1 MLLDNHQRPINY
13 LRLAVTDRCNL
24 RCFYCMPHE
33 GIDFLPKSHLLS
45 YEEMLRMVSI
55 LAEEGVSKVRITGG
69 EPFVR
74 RGMMEFLEKL
84 TNVSGIEQ
92 VNITTNG
99 VLTSE
104 LIPDLKRIGIH
115 SVNLSLDSL
124 NRERFHEMT
133 RRDELP
139 RVLETLDALLEYG
152 IKTKINTVV
161 MAGKNDD
168 DILSLAELAKDK
180 PVGVR
185 FIEEMP
191 FNGEGLKLENFLSY
205 QRIMEIIR
213 EEYPDIQRLADAPTS
228 TSYNY
233 QIPGF
238 VGTVGVIAAYSRTF
252 CGTCNRIRV
261 TPTGTFKTCLYDDG
275 VMNVRDLLRS
285 GISDETF
292 KSEIV
297 NSLQHRAK
305 DGFEAEANRSSL
317 VTESMTTIGG

>member
-1 MLLDNHQRPINY
+1 MLIDNHQRPINY

-33 GIDFLPKSHLLS
+33 GIDFLPKSHLLT
-45 YEEMLRMVSI
+45 YEEMLRMVRI

-99 VLTSE
+99 VLTAP

-124 NRERFHEMT
+124 DRKRFHEMT

-139 RVLETLDALLEYG
+139 RVLETLDGLLEHG

-168 DILSLAELAKDK
+168 DIIPLAELAQDK
-180 PVGVR
+180 SVGVR

-205 QRIMEIIR
+205 QRIMEKIR
-213 EEYPDIQRLADAPTS
+213 NKYPDIYRLADAPTS

-238 VGTVGVIAAYSRTF
+238 AGTVGVIAAYSRTF

-285 GISDETF
+285 GISDEAF
-292 KSEIV
+292 KSEII
-297 NSLQHRAK
+297 NALQNRAK
-305 DGFEAEANRSSL
+305 DGFEAEANRSSE